1 MPSPLDALQ
10 ALPARGAHFLL
21 CRENKKPYTSAALG
35 ATRGICSSSVTGVLT
50 ATPWAQCPGVAGAPG
65 KAHAHWRGEQDQ

>member
-1 MPSPLDALQ
+1 MTTDVRAQ
-10 ALPARGAHFLL
+10 
-21 CRENKKPYTSAALG
+21 ALG